1 MMTERTKRT
10 LCWFMLI
17 VGSLM
22 FLVFIGLHLWAFTT
36 HHSELTDW
44 FDVGAICSM
53 AFGMLAVS
61 VAPIT
66 KNEIDNGG
74 KWTFLSIIIVTL
86 AMLINIFE
94 IENFTPAIVA
104 VLAVGVVVLLID
116 CLLAYKW
123 MQKVKALQ
131 KAQEEAE
138 NQE

>member
-10 LCWFMLI
+10 LYWFMLI
-17 VGSLM
+17 GGSLM
-22 FLVFIGLHLWAFTT
+22 FLAFIGLHLWATT
-36 HHSELTDW
+36 TNHPELTDW
-44 FDVGAICSM
+44 FDVGAVCSM

-61 VAPIT
+61 MAPIT
-66 KNEIDNGG
+66 KNAIENGG
-74 KWTFLSIIIVTL
+74 KWTFYSILIVTL
-86 AMLINIFE
+86 AMLFNIFD

-131 KAQEEAE
+131 KEHEELE
-138 NQE
+138 NQ

>member
-10 LCWFMLI
+10 LYWFMII

-22 FLVFIGLHLWAFTT
+22 FLVFIGLDLWASTT
-36 HHSELTDW
+36 NHPELDDW
-44 FDVGAICSM
+44 FNVGIICSM
-53 AFGMLAVS
+53 AFELLAVS

-66 KNEIDNGG
+66 KNEINNGA
-74 KWTFLSIIIVTL
+74 KWTFYGILILTI
-86 AMLINIFE
+86 AMLINIFD

-104 VLAVGVVVLLID
+104 VLAVGVAVLLID

-131 KAQEEAE
+131 KEQEELE
-138 NQE
+138 NQ

>member
-10 LCWFMLI
+10 LYWFMLI
-17 VGSLM
+17 GGSLM
-22 FLVFIGLHLWAFTT
+22 FLVFIGLDLWASTT
-36 HHSELTDW
+36 NHPELDDW
-44 FDVGAICSM
+44 FNVGIICSM
-53 AFGMLAVS
+53 AFEMLAVS

-66 KNEIDNGG
+66 QNEINNGG
-74 KWTFLSIIIVTL
+74 KWTFYCILILTL
-86 AMLINIFE
+86 AMLINIFD

-131 KAQEEAE
+131 KEQEELE
-138 NQE
+138 NQ